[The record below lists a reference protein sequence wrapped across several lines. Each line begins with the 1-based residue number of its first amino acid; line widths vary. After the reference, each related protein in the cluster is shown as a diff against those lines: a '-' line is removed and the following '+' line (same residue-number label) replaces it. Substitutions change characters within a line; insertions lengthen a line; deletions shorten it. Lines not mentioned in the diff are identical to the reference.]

1 MPDTRILVVEDEP
14 ALRNLLM
21 ESLQKAGF
29 HAYGAGQSAE
39 ALEIFDNLSLDLV
52 LVDVLMPDMDGFALC
67 AELRKRSDVPVILLT
82 SLHDPEDVVYG
93 FGVGADD
100 LVIKPFQFRELEV
113 RIQAVLRRV
122 AWSQKLSGL
131 PVLVQGDAILDSTT
145 REIQL
150 AGRRIHLTPI
160 EFQLLYHL
168 MNNATH
174 PIHEKELFQAV
185 WGYEF
190 SGDAGI
196 VEVAVRHL
204 RERIEPDPDQP
215 QYILN
220 AGESAYQFNIPAHS
234 PPPA

>member
-1 MPDTRILVVEDEP
+1 
-14 ALRNLLM
+14 
-21 ESLQKAGF
+21 
-29 HAYGAGQSAE
+29 
-39 ALEIFDNLSLDLV
+39 
-52 LVDVLMPDMDGFALC
+52 
-67 AELRKRSDVPVILLT
+67 
-82 SLHDPEDVVYG
+82 
-93 FGVGADD
+93 
-100 LVIKPFQFRELEV
+100 
-113 RIQAVLRRV
+113 V

-220 AGESAYQFNIPAHS
+220 AGENAYQFNIPAHS